1 MALRFELIDAIKRLL
16 KSRGMT
22 YAQLAT
28 KIDLSEASVKRMF
41 SQQTMTL
48 ARLEEICGVLG
59 IGLTELVEHARPD
72 HEPLTML
79 SDEQEEELVGDPRL
93 FLTLYLAL
101 NRWREADVL
110 KRYTFTKP
118 EWVGMLV
125 RLDRM
130 GIIELQPDNRAK
142 LLTARNFRWRE
153 NGPVM
158 RLFAKKLIPE
168 FFARPFAGP
177 HEQVLLLT
185 GMVSRPTG
193 EVLKHRIEETA
204 REFDALVARDSALP
218 VSEKIGL
225 SLVLGVRP
233 WGLPDFE
240 KYRRKPDADV
250 PKSD

>member
-1 MALRFELIDAIKRLL
+1 
-16 KSRGMT
+16 MT

-28 KIDLSEASVKRMF
+28 RIDLSEASVKRMF
-41 SQQTMTL
+41 SQETMTL
-48 ARLEEICGVLG
+48 TRLEEICEVLG
-59 IGLTELVEHARPD
+59 IGLSELVEHSRSE
-72 HEPLTML
+72 HEPLSVL
-79 SDEQEEELVGDPRL
+79 SEEQEEELVSDPRL

-110 KRYTFTKP
+110 GRYTFTKP

-142 LLTARNFRWRE
+142 LRTARNFRWRE

-168 FFARPFAGP
+168 FFARPFSGDK
-177 HEQVLLLT
+177 EQVLLLA
-185 GMVSRPTG
+185 GMVSPPTG
-193 EVLKHRIEETA
+193 QLLKQRLHELA
-204 REFDALVARDSALP
+204 REFDALMAHDSALP
-218 VSEKIGL
+218 VAERVGL

-240 KYRRKPDADV
+240 KFRRKAEV
-250 PKSD
+250 